1 MKALGKW
8 SVEHR
13 VTVNLLMIFV
23 IFAGIMIVQNMRRE
37 EVPQFSLDFIN
48 INVSYPGATPK
59 EVEEGIC
66 LKIEEQLKGVEG
78 IKNIH
83 STALESN
90 GNVFLELEK
99 GVDVREKLDDVK
111 TEIDLIDSFPQEAED
126 PVVIEIK
133 ENKPAITV
141 SVYGDVDEK
150 ILKEAA
156 NKIKNDLVNIEGIS
170 LAQLIGTKDY
180 EISIELSEQSMR
192 RFNLSFDQV
201 VRAIKS
207 SSIDL
212 PGGKVKTIGQEIIVR
227 AKGKLY
233 TGEEF
238 EKIPVLTREDG
249 TQIVLSE
256 VATVIDGFKDTDL
269 GARFNGK
276 PAVLVRVNRTSTQD
290 TIAISKVVKQYVA
303 ENKDKQPAGVQL
315 SEWQDSAEMV
325 QDRIDLLLKN
335 GIQGIIL
342 VFIVLALF
350 LNLGLAFWVAVGIP
364 VSFMGAFV
372 VLNYMGASINMVSL
386 FGFIMTLGILVDDA
400 IIVGENVY
408 SHYSMGKSPKQAII
422 DSMEQVGTPV
432 LMAVLT
438 TIVAF
443 TPLMFIAGIMGK
455 FIAIMPQTVIIILS
469 FSLIEALIILP
480 AHLEHSLA
488 QSDTFKKFFGW
499 HERIRSSVESRMD
512 SFINTTYTSVLKYTI
527 KNRYFTLA
535 IGIGALIISLG
546 ALAGGHIPFIFF
558 PKGDS
563 NSVTAK
569 IIYPQGTPYQVTE
582 KSIKHIENAA
592 LKLNDILKDKIETE
606 EPLVVHTFSLVG
618 IIPRVDWNPGV
629 YGAHCG
635 EVSIEVQPSANRP
648 DLPVTE
654 IIEEWRKLVGKLP
667 GTEELTY
674 TILSLGPAGNAIE
687 IQLIGDDYDQLAAA
701 AEDLKKEVGS
711 FPGAFDVNDNFRPG
725 KMEKRI
731 SIKDGAKA
739 LGVTMADIAIQ
750 TRQAYYGDEVL
761 QIQRGE
767 DDLKVV
773 VRYAE
778 DERRKISSIE
788 EMRIRTSDGR
798 EIPLGEVAKITDER
812 SYSVIRRVNG
822 ERVITVISDINENI
836 GNASNTVS
844 ELDKKFLKD
853 LVLKY
858 PGVKYDLEGQAKRT
872 KESMESLKIGYIF
885 ALMGMFLLL
894 ASQFK
899 SYIQPVIIM
908 AAIPFGLVGAII
920 GHFIMGFPITIISF
934 FGIVALSGI
943 VVNDSLILIDF
954 INSKIRQGEDAVS
967 AVMESGKSRFR
978 PVLLTSVTTIAGLFP
993 LLLETSFQAQFLIPM
1008 AISICFGLTVA
1019 TLLTLVYV
1027 PSLYLIVK
1035 DITDFFSRLFG
1046 SIFDKLGSDEVKGSR

>member
-13 VTVNLLMIFV
+13 VTVNLLMIFIIVAGMMV
-23 IFAGIMIVQNMRRE
+23 IQNMRRE
-37 EVPQFSLDFIN
+37 MFPQFALDFIDIN
-48 INVSYPGATPK
+48 ISFPGATPL

-78 IKNIH
+78 IKNIY
-83 STALESN
+83 STALE
-90 GNVFLELEK
+90 GYGDVFLELEK
-99 GVDVREKLDDVK
+99 GVNVREKLDDIK

-126 PVVIEIK
+126 PVIVEIK
-133 ENKPAITV
+133 QNDPAITIA
-141 SVYGDVDEK
+141 VYGDVDEK

-156 NKIKNDLVNIEGIS
+156 NKIKNDLVNSEDIS
-170 LAQLIGTKDY
+170 LARLIGTKDY

-201 VRAIKS
+201 VRAVKT

-212 PGGKVKTIGQEIIVR
+212 PGGKVKTKGQEIIVR

-238 EKIPVLTREDG
+238 EKIPVLTRKDG
-249 TQIVLSE
+249 TQILLGE

-276 PAVLVRVNRTSTQD
+276 PAALVMVNRTSMQD
-290 TIAISKVVKQYVA
+290 TIAISEAVKKYVA
-303 ENKDKQPAGVQL
+303 ENKDKQPAGVYLAQ
-315 SEWQDSAEMV
+315 WQDLAEMV
-325 QDRIDLLLKN
+325 QGRIDLLMKN

-350 LNLGLAFWVAVGIP
+350 LNLGLAFWVSVGIP
-364 VSFMGAFV
+364 ISFMGAFV
-372 VLNYMGASINMVSL
+372 VLHQMGASINMLSL

-408 SHYSMGKSPKQAII
+408 SHYSMGKSPKQAVI
-422 DSMEQVGTPV
+422 DSMGQVGTPV

-443 TPLMFIAGIMGK
+443 TPLMYIAGIMGK
-455 FIAIMPQTVIIILS
+455 FMAIMPQTVIVILI

-488 QSDTFKKFFGW
+488 QSDRFKKFFSW
-499 HERIRSSVESRMD
+499 HERVRSRVESRLD

-527 KNRYFTLA
+527 KNRYFTFA
-535 IGIGALIISLG
+535 IGIGILIISLG
-546 ALAGGHIPFIFF
+546 ALAGGHIPFVFF

-563 NSVTAK
+563 NWVTAK

-582 KSIKHIENAA
+582 KSIKYIENAA
-592 LKLNDILKDKIETE
+592 LKLNDILKEKIETDDS
-606 EPLVVHTFSLVG
+606 LVVHTFSLVG

-635 EVSIEVQPSANRP
+635 EVSIEVQPSENRP
-648 DLPVTE
+648 DLPVTD
-654 IIEEWRKLVGKLP
+654 IIAEWRKLVGKLP

-674 TILSLGPAGNAIE
+674 SILSGGPAGNPIE
-687 IQLIGDDYDQLAAA
+687 IQLIGDNYDQLTAA
-701 AEDLKKEVGS
+701 AEDLKKELGT
-711 FPGAFDVNDNFRPG
+711 FPGAFDVTDNFRPG

-731 SIKDGAKA
+731 SIKDGARS

-767 DDLKVV
+767 NDLKVV
-773 VRYAE
+773 VRYSE
-778 DERRKISSIE
+778 DERKKVSSIE

-798 EIPLGEVAKITDER
+798 EIPLGEVATISDVR
-812 SYSVIRRVNG
+812 GYSLISRVNRK
-822 ERVITVISDINENI
+822 RVITVISDIDENI
-836 GNASNTVS
+836 GNASEIVEDLNN
-844 ELDKKFLKD
+844 KFLKD

-858 PGVKYDLEGQAKRT
+858 PGVTYDLEGQAKRT
-872 KESMESLKIGYIF
+872 KESVDSLKTGYIF

-908 AAIPFGLVGAII
+908 VAIPFGLVGAII

-954 INSKIRQGEDAVS
+954 INSKIRQGEDVIS

-1008 AISICFGLTVA
+1008 AISICFGLLVA
-1019 TLLTLVYV
+1019 TILTLVYV

-1035 DITDFFSRLFG
+1035 DIADFFQQLLGLRSTNFG
-1046 SIFDKLGSDEVKGSR
+1046 SD

>member
-23 IFAGIMIVQNMRRE
+23 IVAGMTVLMNMRRE
-37 EVPQFSLDFIN
+37 MFPQFSLDFID
-48 INVSYPGATPK
+48 INVSYPGATPQ

-78 IKNIH
+78 IKNIY
-83 STALESN
+83 STALEGN
-90 GNVFLELEK
+90 GDVFLELEK
-99 GVDVREKLDDVK
+99 GVNVRDKLDDVK
-111 TEIDLIDSFPQEAED
+111 TEIDLIDSFPEEAED
-126 PVVIEIK
+126 PVVTEIK
-133 ENKPAITV
+133 QNDPAITIA
-141 SVYGDVDEK
+141 VYGDVDEK

-170 LAQLIGTKDY
+170 LARLIGTKDY
-180 EISIELSEQSMR
+180 EISIELSEENMR

-201 VRAIKS
+201 VRAIKT

-212 PGGKVKTIGQEIIVR
+212 PGGKIKTEGQEIIVR

-238 EKIPVLTREDG
+238 EKIPILTREGG
-249 TQIVLSE
+249 TQIFLAD
-256 VATVIDGFKDTDL
+256 VAKVIDGFKDTDL
-269 GARFNGK
+269 GARFNGN
-276 PAVLVRVNRTSTQD
+276 PAALVMVNRTSTQD
-290 TIAISKVVKQYVA
+290 TIAISRAVKKYVD
-303 ENKDKQPAGVQL
+303 EHKDKQPAGIQL
-315 SEWQDSAEMV
+315 AEWQDLSEMV
-325 QDRIDLLLKN
+325 QGRIDLLMKN
-335 GIQGIIL
+335 GTQGIIL

-364 VSFMGAFV
+364 VSFMGAFII
-372 VLNYMGASINMVSL
+372 LHQMDASINMLSL

-408 SHYSMGKSPKQAII
+408 SHYSMGKSPKQAVI
-422 DSMEQVGTPV
+422 DSMGQVGAPV

-443 TPLMFIAGIMGK
+443 TPLMYIAGLMGK
-455 FIAIMPQTVIIILS
+455 FMAIMPQTVIVILT

-488 QSDTFKKFFGW
+488 QSGKFKKLFNW
-499 HERIRSSVESRMD
+499 HERIRNRVELSMD
-512 SFINTTYTSVLKYTI
+512 SFIKNTYTSVLKYTI

-535 IGIGALIISLG
+535 IGIGVLIISLG
-546 ALAGGHIPFIFF
+546 ALAGGHIPFVFF

-563 NSVTAK
+563 NWVTAK
-569 IIYPQGTPYQVTE
+569 IIYPQGTPYHVTE
-582 KSIKHIENAA
+582 RNIKYIENAA
-592 LKLNDILKDKIETE
+592 LKLNDLLKEKVKTE
-606 EPLVVHTFSLVG
+606 DPLVVHTFSLVG
-618 IIPRVDWNPGV
+618 VIPRVDWTPGV

-635 EVSIEVQPSANRP
+635 EVSIELQPSSNRP
-648 DLPVTE
+648 HLPVTD
-654 IIEEWRKLVGKLP
+654 IITEWRKIVGELP

-674 TILSLGPAGNAIE
+674 TILSGGPAGNAIE
-687 IQLIGDDYDQLAAA
+687 IQLIGDNYDQLTAA

-711 FPGAFDVNDNFRPG
+711 FPGTFDVTDNFRPG

-731 SIKDGAKA
+731 SIKDGAKS
-739 LGVTMADIAIQ
+739 LGVTMADIATQ

-761 QIQRGE
+761 KIQRGE
-767 DDLKVV
+767 NDLKVV
-773 VRYAE
+773 VRYSE
-778 DERRKISSIE
+778 EERQKISSIE

-798 EIPLGEVAKITDER
+798 EIPLGEVAAITDER
-812 SYSVIRRVNG
+812 SYSVIRRVNRK
-822 ERVITVISDINENI
+822 RVITVISDIDENI

-844 ELDKKFLKD
+844 DLDKGFLKD
-853 LVLKY
+853 LMKKY
-858 PGVKYDLEGQAKRT
+858 PGIKYDLEGQAKRT
-872 KESMESLKIGYIF
+872 KESVESLMTGYIF
-885 ALMGMFLLL
+885 ALMGIYLLL
-894 ASQFK
+894 ASQFR

-954 INSKIRQGEDAVS
+954 INSKIREGEEVAI
-967 AVMESGKSRFR
+967 AVMESGKDRFR

-1008 AISICFGLTVA
+1008 AISICFGLLVA
-1019 TLLTLVYV
+1019 TILTLVYV

-1035 DITDFFSRLFG
+1035 DITNSGKQLLGLYSSRFM
-1046 SIFDKLGSDEVKGSR
+1046 SDQERG